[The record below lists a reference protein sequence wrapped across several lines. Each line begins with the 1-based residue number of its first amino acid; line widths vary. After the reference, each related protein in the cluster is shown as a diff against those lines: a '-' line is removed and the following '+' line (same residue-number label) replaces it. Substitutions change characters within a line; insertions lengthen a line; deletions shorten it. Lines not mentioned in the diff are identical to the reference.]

1 MVTSDYT
8 NSRTIEIT
16 FSQLRKSFVQKDFS
30 GSNKIA
36 RLQNIICQ
44 CPLVI
49 KQTPEEL
56 INKGIGQANERLE
69 IISKAKKD
77 SHDLMQHEMRTTI
90 ASIIGFSRALQLQKM
105 SGPLNAK
112 QKRYVEILVDTGNHL
127 LDLLESM
134 LDISRLEIQEEELHL
149 ELVSIKEVCLS
160 SLLQL
165 QKQSSNKG
173 IQLQTKIAPS
183 LEFCQADRYQVKQIL
198 VNLLDNIVNFSK
210 RGVTVTLNVKPIEN
224 MIAFSISNTI
234 LEIKS
239 FNQEQILKPLGKVG
253 NQRKLRG
260 KELKLAVSCLLAR
273 LQGGEITFSDEER
286 GSCFTLFLPRTLT
299 AGDNCSQSLTGFYT
313 MTK

>member
-1 MVTSDYT
+1 MVTSVYT
-8 NSRTIEIT
+8 NSRTIEST
-16 FSQLRKSFVQKDFS
+16 FSQLRKSFVQKNFS
-30 GSNKIA
+30 ESDKIA
-36 RLQNIICQ
+36 RLQNITDQ

-56 INKGIGQANERLE
+56 INKSIGQANERLE
-69 IISKAKKD
+69 IISKARKD
-77 SHDLMQHEMRTTI
+77 SHDLMQHEMRTTL

-105 SGPLNAK
+105 SGTLNAK
-112 QKRYVEILVDTGNHL
+112 QERYVEVLVDTGNHL
-127 LDLLESM
+127 LDLLETM

-165 QKQSSNKG
+165 QNQSGNKK

-198 VNLLDNIVNFSK
+198 VNLLDNVINFSK
-210 RGVTVTLNVKPIEN
+210 RGVTVILNVKPIEN

-234 LEIKS
+234 LETKS

-260 KELKLAVSCLLAR
+260 KELKLVVSCLLAR

-299 AGDNCSQSLTGFYT
+299 AGDNCS
-313 MTK
+313 